1 MLWCCLRAIRTKE
14 MMHLRSNATCIISLV
29 GVRPQVWWKEQ
40 EAEQLIGDM
49 EQAEV
54 AEALVEAGIEV
65 TTHTQRDGM

>member
-1 MLWCCLRAIRTKE
+1 
-14 MMHLRSNATCIISLV
+14 
-29 GVRPQVWWKEQ
+29 VRPQVWWKEQ